1 METEE
6 NKEESVYLTEE
17 DEITETNLPRSSST
31 LELLKNFNE
40 LTKQRSTES
49 EISILLFSKVC
60 ILAWENG
67 ISELEDTE
75 LN

>member
-6 NKEESVYLTEE
+6 NKERSVYLTEE

>member
-6 NKEESVYLTEE
+6 KIYESVNLTEE
-17 DEITETNLPRSSST
+17 EKITENNLTRSSST
-31 LELLKNFNE
+31 LELLKTFNE

-49 EISILLFSKVC
+49 EISILLFSKLC

>member
-17 DEITETNLPRSSST
+17 DEIKETNLPRSSST

>member
-1 METEE
+1 
-6 NKEESVYLTEE
+6 
-17 DEITETNLPRSSST
+17 
-31 LELLKNFNE
+31 
-40 LTKQRSTES
+40 
-49 EISILLFSKVC
+49 LLFSKLC

>member
-6 NKEESVYLTEE
+6 NKERSVYLTEE

-60 ILAWENG
+60 ILA
-67 ISELEDTE
+67 
-75 LN
+75 

>member
-6 NKEESVYLTEE
+6 NKERSVYLTEE

-31 LELLKNFNE
+31 LELLKTFNE

-49 EISILLFSKVC
+49 EISILLFSKLC

>member
-1 METEE
+1 
-6 NKEESVYLTEE
+6 
-17 DEITETNLPRSSST
+17 
-31 LELLKNFNE
+31 
-40 LTKQRSTES
+40 
-49 EISILLFSKVC
+49 LLFSKVC

>member
-6 NKEESVYLTEE
+6 NKERSVYLTEE

-49 EISILLFSKVC
+49 EISILLFSKLC